1 VEWVRFQLEP
11 RDPRTAARS
20 AAWIYLVSAAV
31 VMGSNLSLPM
41 SGGPVA
47 RLVVFCTPIPL
58 LAFGALMG
66 WPGFHRKGPLLIL
79 TPFFGVGVIVFLNL
93 VTKDV
98 STGAQVTLCLPV
110 LFAASQLRFLGAL
123 LAAIAALA
131 GDLVVVLKL
140 DPTSAGALNLIDLAL
155 VLSLMTGLLVLAG
168 RRQDRL
174 VALLESQAS
183 QDPLTGLVTRRVLDE
198 AVQRALSMPAESP
211 GTALILVDVD
221 HFKSI
226 NDTHGHPVGDDAL
239 VHVAQLLARHAR
251 ADTVISRLGGDEIA
265 VLLPGCAQP
274 LARGRAQEFLN
285 TVHESPL
292 VLPAGGL
299 LWISISVGVAHA
311 ASGGV
316 SRLREL
322 YAAADA
328 SLYEA
333 KRAGRGR
340 VGRSDM
346 GPMSPYFDARPVDSE
361 GLVDGPFEVRDVPDR
376 VLEGDVGLAGD
387 DRIDHR

>member
-1 VEWVRFQLEP
+1 VC
-11 RDPRTAARS
+11 S
-20 AAWIYLVSAAV
+20 V
-31 VMGSNLSLPM
+31 VVVGSNLSLPVT
-41 SGGPVA
+41 GGHGA
-47 RLVVFCTPIPL
+47 RLVALGIPLPL

-66 WPGFHRKGPLLIL
+66 WPGFKHKQPFLIL
-79 TPFFGVGVIVFLNL
+79 TPFFGVGAIVFLDL
-93 VTKDV
+93 VTND
-98 STGAQVTLCLPV
+98 SSAGAQVVFCLPV
-110 LFAASQLRFLGAL
+110 LFAASQLRFLGAI
-123 LAAIAALA
+123 LATLGAIA
-131 GDLVVVLKL
+131 GDGVVVLVL
-140 DPTSAGALNLIDLAL
+140 EPSSAGTLDFIDVTL
-155 VLSLMTGLLVLAG
+155 VLCLMTGLLVAAG

-198 AVQRALSMPAESP
+198 AVQRALTMPAEHA

-251 ADTVISRLGGDEIA
+251 PDTVISRLGGDEIA
-265 VLLPGCAQP
+265 VLLPGCTEP
-274 LARGRAQEFLN
+274 VARVRAHEFLS

-292 VLPAGGL
+292 VLPDGSL
-299 LWISISVGVAHA
+299 LWISISVGLAHA
-311 ASGGV
+311 PSGK
-316 SRLREL
+316 SQLREL

-340 VGRSDM
+340 VGRSDA
-346 GPMSPYFDARPVDSE
+346 GPASMYSAPRPAGSE
-361 GLVDGPFEVRDVPDR
+361 GGVDGSFEVRDVPDR
-376 VLEGDVGLAGD
+376 VLEGDVGLTGD